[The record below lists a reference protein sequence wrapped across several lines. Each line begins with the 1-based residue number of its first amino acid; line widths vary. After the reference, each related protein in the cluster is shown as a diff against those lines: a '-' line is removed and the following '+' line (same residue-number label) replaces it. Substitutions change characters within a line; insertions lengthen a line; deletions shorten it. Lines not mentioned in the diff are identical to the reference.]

1 MPYHKM
7 PRVTGYEDEE
17 DYSLEGLPTPGFGEV
32 PPPPGMNPNWSGP
45 ERAVHEGTSSYLAG
59 LPPPPNDAQMGGY
72 GGMGHGNTPNF
83 ATDHG
88 AQGGL
93 AGGDLTGPMLG
104 FMAANQIGSL
114 LGNIFRRSPAPAA
127 WSAPTL
133 PAPAPT
139 YANVK
144 LLDRR
149 HS

>member
-7 PRVTGYEDEE
+7 PRVTGWENDENFDPESLSED
-17 DYSLEGLPTPGFGEV
+17 DAFPSML
-32 PPPPGMNPNWSGP
+32 PPPGYQDS
-45 ERAVHEGTSSYLAG
+45 LAAG
-59 LPPPPNDAQMGGY
+59 FALPPIQPSF
-72 GGMGHGNTPNF
+72 TPTYKF
-83 ATDHG
+83 GDDTDHTSK
-88 AQGGL
+88 QPPQ
-93 AGGDLTGPMLG
+93 DLTGPMLG